1 MTRDNNKKTHYVV
14 LGGKGGGGTDASNAK
29 ITVMKKGF
37 EMGSFTL
44 NQENDAEI
52 SLNKKVL
59 GFNCQDWLQSFPC
72 TINETSVMEMMFIPY
87 EETGDYYLGNFNWG
101 ETSWRTFYA
110 GGNIFSDVYT
120 GRVNAG
126 ADFPKGHI
134 VTVYESNTYNKWYDN
149 NDNRILFENSDTVYD
164 GTFTLSD
171 MAIRPIHWVLISAKL
186 TTSGNVQFDLSV
198 NENGV
203 YDNVSGQY
211 VSTDTGKLVEIELD
225 AVSWDSI
232 QNKPDFATVAT
243 SGNYNDLSYKPLVT
257 DTEYPSETLT
267 FTLTGGETRTVK
279 FLTQPT
285 GYFYVEDV
293 SGSDNRLHIYPVNE
307 NAPKIDLYYSTDEI
321 NWSYKQISYN
331 NYYDSFLATVPA
343 NGRLYLKAV
352 TNGWGRL
359 SGYWGYVQDW
369 IHINCESPFNVGGN
383 IMSLLYGNSFMNK
396 TDFLTVE
403 TDLTS
408 YTIAFGN
415 LFEEANIVS
424 AANLILPATTL
435 QKGCYQGMFHNCR
448 NLTAAPAL
456 PATTLHYTCYAS
468 MFSGCTS
475 LTQAPAL
482 PATTLQYCCYQ
493 SMFYGCTS
501 LTEAP
506 ELPAPR
512 LDAYCYEMMFRDC
525 TSLSKI
531 VCYCE
536 QPDGGAMS
544 NWLYNAS
551 PTGDFY
557 NLGGATYERNTNG
570 IPSGWTE
577 HTSL

>member
-1 MTRDNNKKTHYVV
+1 MIKDDNKKTHIIVT
-14 LGGKGGGGTDASNAK
+14 GKGGGGGSDASNAK
-29 ITVMKKGF
+29 ITLMKKGL
-37 EMGSFTL
+37 EIGSFTL

-52 SLNKKVL
+52 NLNKKVL
-59 GFNCQDWLQSFPC
+59 GFNCQDWSQSFPC
-72 TINETSVMEMMFIPY
+72 TINETSVMEMMFVPY
-87 EETGDYYLGNFNWG
+87 EETGDVYLGHFNW
-101 ETSWRTFYA
+101 ETSWRTFYT
-110 GGNIFSDVYT
+110 GGNIYSDVYT

-126 ADFPKGHI
+126 ADFPNGHI

-149 NDNRILFENSDTVYD
+149 NDNRTLFENSDTVYD

-171 MAIRPIHWVLISAKL
+171 MAINPIHWVLISAKL

-211 VSTDTGKLVEIELD
+211 VSTDTGKLVEIDLD
-225 AVSWDSI
+225 NNAVAWDNI
-232 QNKPDFATVAT
+232 QNKPNFATVAT
-243 SGNYNDLSYKPLVT
+243 SGNYNDLSNKPLII

-267 FTLTGGETRTVK
+267 FTLAGGETRTVK

-293 SGSDNRLHIYPVNE
+293 SGSDNTLRIYPSE

-331 NYYDSFLATVPA
+331 IYTYDSFVATVPA

-359 SGYWGYVQDW
+359 TGNWGDVVDW
-369 IHINCESPFNVGGN
+369 IRINCELPFNVGGN
-383 IMSLLYGNSFMNK
+383 IMSLIYGNSFMNK
-396 TDFLTVE
+396 PEFMTANSGEAV
-403 TDLTS
+403 
-408 YTIAFGN
+408 AFAN
-415 LFEEANIVS
+415 LFKEANVVS

-435 QKGCYQGMFHNCR
+435 TTSCYSGMFYGCSALTTAPALPATTLAIGCYGSRFYGCSA
-448 NLTAAPAL
+448 LTAAPAL
-456 PATTLHYTCYAS
+456 PAPRLEVYCYS
-468 MFSGCTS
+468 GMFGFCSS
-475 LTQAPAL
+475 LTTAPAL
-482 PATTLQYCCYQ
+482 PA
-493 SMFYGCTS
+493 
-501 LTEAP
+501 
-506 ELPAPR
+506 PR
-512 LDAYCYEMMFRDC
+512 LEPYCYEMMFTNC
-525 TSLSKI
+525 TNLNRI

-536 QPDGGAMS
+536 QPDTSAMGGWLS
-544 NWLYNAS
+544 NVS

-557 NLGGATYERNTNG
+557 NLGGATYERGESG
-570 IPSGWTE
+570 IPEGWTE